1 MKKWN
6 YLFSVPEEKKKRVIL
21 HTDFL
26 NEADDPFAVAHAL
39 MTPSFSV
46 ERLIAGHF
54 DAYPQE
60 YGKGSTAHAS
70 YQELLRFLEVMDCGE
85 YRSVTCCGA
94 EHALLSETEPVCSDG
109 AKAIIE
115 EAMRDDP
122 RPLYILLQGA
132 VTDLASA
139 ILMEPAI
146 CRHMTAVWVGG
157 GDYPEGGDEFN
168 LWNDIHGANVLFQSQ
183 MPLWQIPRN
192 TYKQL
197 AVTLAELQ
205 YKVRPC
211 GQVGRYLFDVID
223 TYNRKMGHET
233 VWPHGETWGLGDNAG
248 IAVLL
253 EEEERISHKMIS
265 APRVEADTM
274 RYVSAGDTRPIRV
287 YQQID
292 ARQTLED
299 LFAKLAICYGGIS

>member
-1 MKKWN
+1 MMKK
-6 YLFSVPEEKKKRVIL
+6 YFFEVPPQKQKRVIV

-26 NEADDPFAVAHAL
+26 NEADDPFAVLHAL
-39 MTPSFSV
+39 LTPSLSV

-54 DAYPQE
+54 DAYPQDFA
-60 YGKGSTAHAS
+60 KGTTAQAS
-70 YQELLRFLEVMDCGE
+70 YDELLHFLAVAGHES
-85 YRSVTCCGA
+85 YQSRTTCGA
-94 EHALLSETEPVCSDG
+94 GYALPSETEPVPSDG
-109 AKAIIE
+109 ARAIIG

-139 ILMEPAI
+139 ILMEPRI
-146 CRHMTAVWVGG
+146 CGRMTAVWVGG

-168 LWNDIHGANVLFQSQ
+168 LWNDINGANVLFQSE
-183 MPLWQIPRN
+183 MPLWQIPKS

-211 GQVGRYLFDVID
+211 GAAGRYLFDHID
-223 TYNRKMGHET
+223 AYNRKMGCEAI
-233 VWPHGETWGLGDNAG
+233 WPHGETWGLGDNAA
-248 IAVLL
+248 ISVLL
-253 EEEERISHKMIS
+253 EEEKISYNMIP
-265 APRVEADTM
+265 APRVEAGSM
-274 RYVSAGDTRPIRV
+274 RYLAGGDVRPVRV
-287 YQQID
+287 YHHVD

-299 LFAKLAICYGGIS
+299 FFAKLAICCGGLS